1 METTIL
7 YGNGVNLLEGGGNSW
22 NEILKQI
29 SEKKL
34 LPPINSNSLKYEY
47 IVLPQKENVDAKLVS
62 SDGYYLKTSDGLYLT
77 VQVNTEDNM
86 KRNLCLTLRDN
97 PHSYYYDKLKELN
110 ADNYLT
116 TNYEVFLPR
125 AFGEKIELKDSNSLL
140 YKHRLYEEGDR
151 KITFWNIHGDTEDSK
166 KIILGFNDY
175 CEYMVEINDYL
186 HNKMDKS
193 VVSWIHLLYN
203 TTVHIIGFGLGEEEM
218 DIWNILTYRMRIKRK
233 KEDAYN
239 NEIFF
244 YAIQDDS
251 YDPGKKE
258 LLKAM
263 GVNVVDIEFDWS
275 DDAYKKAYDKIYNMI
290 LQKKKNNLNKEK

>member
-7 YGNGVNLLEGGGNSW
+7 YGNGVNLLESRGNSW

-34 LPPINSNSLKYEY
+34 LPPIKSNSLKYEY

-77 VQVNTEDNM
+77 VQVNSEDNM

-116 TNYEVFLPR
+116 TNYEIFLPR
-125 AFGEKIELKDSNSLL
+125 AFGERIELKDSNSLL
-140 YKHRLYEEGDR
+140 YKHRLYEEGER
-151 KITFWNIHGDTEDSK
+151 RITFWNIHGDTEDSK

-175 CEYMVEINDYL
+175 CNYMVEINDYL
-186 HNKMDKS
+186 HNKIGNS
-193 VVSWIHLLYN
+193 QVSWIHLLYN
-203 TTVHIIGFGLGEEEM
+203 TTVHIIGFGMGEEEM

-275 DDAYKKAYDKIYNMI
+275 DDAYKKAYDNIYSMI
-290 LQKKKNNLNKEK
+290 LQKKNKQSQ

>member
-7 YGNGVNLLEGGGNSW
+7 YGNGVNLLEGRGNSW
-22 NEILKQI
+22 NEILMKI
-29 SEKKL
+29 SDKKL
-34 LPPINSNSLKYEY
+34 LPPIKSNSLKYEY

-62 SDGYYLKTSDGLYLT
+62 NNGSYLKTSNGFFLT
-77 VQVNTEDNM
+77 VQVNTEDNI
-86 KRNLCLTLRDN
+86 KRNLCLTLRDI
-97 PHSYYYDKLKELN
+97 PQSFFYDKLKELD

-125 AFGEKIELKDSNSLL
+125 LFGERVELKDSESLL
-140 YKHRLYEEGDR
+140 YKHRLYEEGGRR
-151 KITFWNIHGDTEDSK
+151 KTFWNIHGDTEDSK

-175 CEYMVEINDYL
+175 CEYMVKINNYL
-186 HNKMDKS
+186 QNNMGNS
-193 VVSWIHLLYN
+193 VVSWINLLYN

-233 KEDAYN
+233 KEDVYN

-275 DDAYKKAYDKIYNMI
+275 DDAYKKAYDKIYGMI
-290 LQKKKNNLNKEK
+290 LQKKNEESQ